1 MAYSADTAFA
11 RFKEA
16 GQSYGGFI
24 SHPDVEYIL
33 QINEDLPK
41 SGIDGAPLIEVLERR
56 QWELLRRFDLFK
68 SMMLEEYAM
77 LLVNVRGQGY
87 RIANPN
93 EHAEIAATSFADDV
107 GKAVKNSR
115 RMLEH
120 VNKGRLTASESAR
133 HAEVEVRLAGLSV
146 HIRNNLPAN
155 VKYSRRKIG

>member
-1 MAYSADTAFA
+1 MAYSADTAFE
-11 RFKEA
+11 RFTEA
-16 GQSYGGFI
+16 GQTYGGFI

-115 RMLEH
+115 RVLEH
-120 VNKGRLTASESAR
+120 VGMIPGVVAVTVTEHVRFGQAGRSGNAI
-133 HAEVEVRLAGLSV
+133 RLSLL
-146 HIRNNLPAN
+146 NW
-155 VKYSRRKIG
+155 